1 MSNFQYAIDNSTSI
15 QVNYQDITNGAISR
29 NGNITQGTVF
39 GTRPYTIECNM
50 PPVLDGGDANVRG
63 LLSYIDNNARVTTEV
78 INIGATNTGLSYIL
92 GYQGNASTAA
102 LEALEL
108 SAYGRPGQA
117 NTSNQSPPVQLTPS
131 QMVLTLSCNQNDI
144 DTGATYFK
152 VGDFIQLNNTTLE
165 RPYQV
170 AEEVTSANFYGGI
183 GTKYL
188 DIKLNRVYSCYNS
201 GSAGAV
207 LSTPELRVGANVNFR
222 VRCINKPRSS
232 FQPGGPNNV
241 TVRIEDA
248 FEFAEVV

>member
-1 MSNFQYAIDNSTSI
+1 MSNFQYAIDNSTAI

-63 LLSYIDNNARVTTEV
+63 LLSYIDNNARVTTETV
-78 INIGATNTGLSYIL
+78 NIGATNTGLSYIL
-92 GYQGNASTAA
+92 KYQGTASTTA

-108 SAYGRPGQA
+108 SSYGNGRPGIAITGQG
-117 NTSNQSPPVQLTPS
+117 TTLTPS
-131 QMVLTLSCNQNDI
+131 MLVITLVCNANDI
-144 DTGATYFK
+144 DTGAIYFK
-152 VGDFIQLNNTTLE
+152 KGDFLQLNGPNE

-170 AEEVTSANFYGGI
+170 TQQVDSTDFYGGI

-188 DIKLNRVYSCYNS
+188 DVPINRVYSMVGGNS
-201 GSAGAV
+201 PGA
-207 LSTPELRVGANVNFR
+207 LSSPEVRIGANVTFQ

-232 FQPGGPNNV
+232 FQPGGPNNL

-248 FEFAEVV
+248 FELAEVI